1 MAKRFQ
7 IGNRE
12 VGEGCPCYVIAEMS
26 CNHEN
31 DFDEAKRIVE
41 AAAEAGADAIKIQTY
56 TADTITRNF
65 KADCGD
71 TMWGDLDLYDLYDKA
86 HTPWDWYDRLDEV
99 AKVCGIDLFSSVFDE
114 TSVDY
119 LVERK
124 TPALKVSSFEIVD
137 TKLLQKAASSGTPV
151 IISNGMT
158 VFQEIKE
165 AHDIIRAAGCENF
178 AILHCNSGYPPP
190 FSQANLRTIA
200 AMDGIFD
207 CVIGLSD
214 HTLFADTEKLE
225 RPMAHI
231 SPLESV
237 KLGAK
242 VIEVHLTM
250 DRAKSKALFDKDE
263 GGYDWAFSRDPAEL
277 KHSIELIRAYER
289 GEDVSYSDPLE
300 EEMAAQARGTVC
312 FEPTEKEQ
320 ASRVF
325 RPVLWVV
332 EDVKKGQ
339 PLQFAGGKPGN
350 VDSIR
355 GQNAE
360 MTGLHVRFADF
371 ITGKPAA
378 RDLTAGTPLNW
389 DMVQVEA

>member
-65 KADCGD
+65 KGNCGD

-99 AKVCGIDLFSSVFDE
+99 AKGCGIDLFSSVFDE

-124 TPALKVSSFEIVD
+124 TSALKVSSFEIVD
-137 TKLLQKAASSGTPV
+137 TKLLQKAASSRTPV

-178 AILHCNSGYPPP
+178 AILH
-190 FSQANLRTIA
+190 
-200 AMDGIFD
+200 
-207 CVIGLSD
+207 
-214 HTLFADTEKLE
+214 
-225 RPMAHI
+225 
-231 SPLESV
+231 
-237 KLGAK
+237 
-242 VIEVHLTM
+242 
-250 DRAKSKALFDKDE
+250 
-263 GGYDWAFSRDPAEL
+263 
-277 KHSIELIRAYER
+277 
-289 GEDVSYSDPLE
+289 
-300 EEMAAQARGTVC
+300 
-312 FEPTEKEQ
+312 
-320 ASRVF
+320 
-325 RPVLWVV
+325 
-332 EDVKKGQ
+332 
-339 PLQFAGGKPGN
+339 
-350 VDSIR
+350 
-355 GQNAE
+355 
-360 MTGLHVRFADF
+360 
-371 ITGKPAA
+371 
-378 RDLTAGTPLNW
+378 
-389 DMVQVEA
+389 